1 MITLTAKID
10 ILPADDDFLSIGGS
24 QSGLQ
29 HNAISAIIRNVVG
42 KKTSYDNPFLLG
54 VSNLGRNDR
63 FTNEKTKK
71 EYFLGMEISNQDG
84 IFDTPITF
92 VLFDKSEQMTS
103 LTIAFDTQ
111 NNRHP
116 TKINIDGVD
125 YFDDDAIFTVGNLTP
140 KSSHSII
147 ITDWN
152 TPNYPIVITGIYSNV
167 SIDINSRNLISLET
181 SLYDRSDLNLPSFGI
196 ISNNGNIE
204 FNDYSGEVRDYAEQ
218 FLLQKGLKCEI
229 KLHNTLV
236 ENAEKT
242 VAVFETD
249 KWNYNNE
256 KQTASVSLKD
266 DLEEWQNIN
275 VEEISYDARNPI
287 ERPLRYF
294 YDHLHS
300 ITVKNGN
307 YKMQSFNELDEITK
321 SILENIIIKYPLLYS
336 ASLWAN
342 WYKVCQVGQL
352 HIYKESDIV
361 KCRYNGGN

>member
-10 ILPADDDFLSIGGS
+10 ILPSEDDKLNLLSDEPS
-24 QSGLQ
+24 K
-29 HNAISAIIRNVVG
+29 NRISNDLVEVFG
-42 KKTSYDNPFLLG
+42 KKTNYDSPFFLG
-54 VSNLGRNDR
+54 ASNFGGGEK
-63 FTNEKTKK
+63 FTNENIDGKHEK
-71 EYFLGMEISNQDG
+71 EYFVSEIRADENGDFSSG
-84 IFDTPITF
+84 IYIVALDETQ
-92 VLFDKSEQMTS
+92 QMTS

-116 TKINIDGVD
+116 TKINIDGVE
-125 YFDDDAIFTVGNLTP
+125 YTDDDAIFTVGNLTP
-140 KSSHSII
+140 KSSHSIT

-167 SIDINSRNLISLET
+167 SIEINSKNLISLET

-218 FLLQKGLKCEI
+218 RLLQSGLKCDI
-229 KLHNTLV
+229 ILKNTLV

-256 KQTASVSLKD
+256 EKTVSVSLKD

-275 VEEISYDARNPI
+275 VTHVYYKRNETERKQLSWWYKYLHDITTSKGFFMISFD
-287 ERPLRYF
+287 
-294 YDHLHS
+294 
-300 ITVKNGN
+300 
-307 YKMQSFNELDEITK
+307 ELDEKTK
-321 SILENIIIKYPLLYS
+321 SVLNSIYIDSPYLNDCNLWSAWDKVCK
-336 ASLWAN
+336 ASLS
-342 WYKVCQVGQL
+342 
-352 HIYKESDIV
+352 HIYKNSGKIIF
-361 KCRYNGGN
+361 KTGAI